1 MCHFITATLPQS
13 VKLDSVAP
21 IFESHKL
28 GFDLVSNPH
37 VSAQIES
44 EDWHIL
50 TTRGHCDCDTV
61 LGSLSRSV
69 ASEPIS
75 YERDLK
81 KFREKNWSEAK
92 IQRWLEQKEQTKEKH
107 LREDE
112 DQARRTTP
120 DAAHWIGFITDVLIS
135 GHTRR
140 IGLLLHMYHGGVES
154 ERIQILGRQKVNLK
168 ELTTKLLM
176 EMKEDVVYEFVV

>member
-13 VKLDSVAP
+13 VTPDSVAP
-21 IFESHKL
+21 IFKSHKL
-28 GFDLVSNPH
+28 GFDLISNPH
-37 VSAQIES
+37 VSSQIES
-44 EDWHIL
+44 EDWYIL
-50 TTRGHCDCDTV
+50 TTRGHCDCGTA

-69 ASEPIS
+69 TSGPIS

-112 DQARRTTP
+112 DQAGTRTP
-120 DAAHWIGFITDVLIS
+120 DAAHWVGFITDVLKS
-135 GHTRR
+135 GQTRR
-140 IGLLLHMYHGGVES
+140 IGLLLHMYYGGLES
-154 ERIQILGRQKVNLK
+154 ERIKIVGTQ
-168 ELTTKLLM
+168 
-176 EMKEDVVYEFVV
+176 